1 MLKTIIKKFTHADT
15 EQSSTTNTN
24 NKAAHKRT
32 TRNGMDKCRFIDHR
46 SKQSIK
52 NEFSTV
58 LREYSTFKDTLKS
71 FIKDRHSEFS
81 SLNETQK
88 KTFNYVYERIKAS
101 NSYMRFLMV
110 QINKACNDTR
120 SDTAEAIEHFDAND
134 VEIDA

>member
-1 MLKTIIKKFTHADT
+1 MFKSIIKKFTHADADIALDNV
-15 EQSSTTNTN
+15 ST
-24 NKAAHKRT
+24 NKSVHKRPM
-32 TRNGMDKCRFIDHR
+32 RNSMDKCRFIDHR

-58 LREYSTFKDTLKS
+58 LREYSTFKETLKS
-71 FIKDRHSEFS
+71 FIKDKHSEFS
-81 SLNETQK
+81 SLNETQQ

-101 NSYMRFLMV
+101 NSFMRFLMV

-134 VEIDA
+134 VEIDV